1 MIHAFILAAITVQL
15 LKLPDHATVDPF
27 GTRPLMTVSPHGNV
41 TAVATI
47 HGYLTRTIVWRGDRP
62 VVVRTDPPVL
72 GDLRRLCENFPQ
84 STVGP
89 ILAGTLSDGS
99 VIATMQSPAIVDLD
113 DTSGQDAPVVLHLR
127 SNQCLNMGNGIAFGT
142 AGMYAA
148 GYTAYINNV
157 PAPSNA
163 VSQKERFVAM
173 RWHDRTREPL
183 GDGIA
188 VAVNTIGNA
197 AGADVPP
204 GEGAAFDAIP
214 HARIWI
220 GGTPTEPANA
230 FASVAYAIDDRNRV
244 IGMMEDGDGRHYAF
258 LWENGT
264 LRRLDD
270 IARAPGWRFECAY
283 AFTPAGG
290 IIGVGTYRGNAAAFE
305 VTGL

>member
-113 DTSGQDAPVVLHLR
+113 DTS
-127 SNQCLNMGNGIAFGT
+127 
-142 AGMYAA
+142 
-148 GYTAYINNV
+148 
-157 PAPSNA
+157 
-163 VSQKERFVAM
+163 
-173 RWHDRTREPL
+173 
-183 GDGIA
+183 
-188 VAVNTIGNA
+188 
-197 AGADVPP
+197 
-204 GEGAAFDAIP
+204 
-214 HARIWI
+214 
-220 GGTPTEPANA
+220 
-230 FASVAYAIDDRNRV
+230 
-244 IGMMEDGDGRHYAF
+244 
-258 LWENGT
+258 
-264 LRRLDD
+264 
-270 IARAPGWRFECAY
+270 
-283 AFTPAGG
+283 
-290 IIGVGTYRGNAAAFE
+290 
-305 VTGL
+305 